1 MLQLAALVSVE
12 TQWLILMR
20 KAFEHPQVHK
30 LIISNMDLD
39 KVVCSSN
46 HLSLILHCS
55 EDIKGFP
62 FFFFQLRL
70 HLKETTSY

>member
-30 LIISNMDLD
+30 LIISNMDL
-39 KVVCSSN
+39 KG
-46 HLSLILHCS
+46 IKTS
-55 EDIKGFP
+55 ECYGVTVAFIGRDDLGWCV
-62 FFFFQLRL
+62 
-70 HLKETTSY
+70 